1 MARSNLRAALVA
13 TLLAAGLAGCAADMA
28 TGDGATGDG
37 ATGDGAAGQPAA
49 PNDVSGMWNTP
60 KGLDVGGVS
69 PTSPGRPYP

>member
-13 TLLAAGLAGCAADMA
+13 TLLAAGLAGCAADM
-28 TGDGATGDG
+28 

>member
-13 TLLAAGLAGCAADMA
+13 TLLAAGLAGCAADM
-28 TGDGATGDG
+28 ATGDG